1 MNAETYD
8 RSKQI
13 NSRRE
18 KTFDFLGKGKLRA
31 RLAAVAINVFRADAS
46 EIKDMERAV
55 EKYVPAEKRAD
66 AAYMRALRHDM
77 LFSRIYY
84 RTQYKEYFIF
94 GFERLSDAG
103 RREFVGAYEKRLLT
117 RVFVQN
123 KELFRTF
130 RNKYLTYQRF
140 EKYYGRE
147 IVEVKEGGDRE
158 KFFEFARRHPRF
170 LVKNET
176 KYAGNGIWEV
186 NLAESHE
193 DAAEVFD
200 KILREDEACVVED
213 YIVQA
218 PEMAE
223 IHPRSV
229 NTVRIATYLLG
240 GKTNYLFAE
249 LRVGSGGGFTD
260 HSSVGGK
267 YAAIDI
273 ETGIVKTE
281 LCSSVDLCFHSV
293 KHPDSGIQI
302 VGMQVPRWAELL
314 RLADEL
320 AHVVPAQKYV
330 GWDLALTQNGWIM
343 VEGNETGSMSEIQ
356 MCMRRGIRDIFELIL
371 RDAQSA
377 DRKTE

>member
-1 MNAETYD
+1 MGMETYD

-18 KTFDFLGKGKLRA
+18 KSYDFLRRGKLRA
-31 RLAAVAINVFRADAS
+31 KLAASAINAFHSDRD
-46 EIKDMERAV
+46 EIGEMEKAI
-55 EKYVPAEKRAD
+55 EKYVPAERRAD
-66 AAYMRALRHDM
+66 AAYMRVLQRDM

-94 GFERLSDAG
+94 GFERLSEAG
-103 RREFVGAYEKRLLT
+103 RGEYVGAFEKRLLT

-130 RNKYLTYQRF
+130 RNKYQTYLAFQ
-140 EKYYGRE
+140 KYYGRE
-147 IVEVKEGGDRE
+147 IIEVKGEDDRE
-158 KFFEFARRHPRF
+158 LFLAFARRHPKF

-186 NLAESHE
+186 DLDESHE
-193 DAAEVFD
+193 DAAQVFER
-200 KILREDEACVVED
+200 ILREDEACVVEE
-213 YIVQA
+213 YILQA
-218 PEMAE
+218 PEMGD

-229 NTVRIATYLLG
+229 NTVRIATYLLNG
-240 GKTNYLFAE
+240 TTTYLFAE

-267 YAAIDI
+267 YAAIDM

-281 LCSSVDLCFHSV
+281 LCSSSDLTFHSV

-302 VGMQVPRWAELL
+302 TGMHVPRWEELL
-314 RLADEL
+314 KLTNEL

-330 GWDLALTQNGWIM
+330 GWDLALTKDGWIM

-356 MCMRRGIRDIFELIL
+356 MCMRRGIRDIFEPIL
-371 RDAQSA
+371 RDAQTMDS
-377 DRKTE
+377 KTE